1 MALLLASVAHPESA
15 ATKERARL
23 RQGPS
28 AATELL
34 GEIDAGTKL
43 DLLGESGGWRQVR
56 VPDGR
61 VGWVWADHLA
71 LGDAPPP
78 KPSPEPPAARP
89 ATEDL
94 RQLRDDVAALKQRPE
109 PASAADI
116 ERVRQEI
123 ERLAAAQREM
133 TRRLDDRI
141 APAAGV
147 VDPPTPDGIGTFA
160 PALLL
165 VGAIVGFAGSRLLQ
179 RRRDRRQRSRL
190 RL

>member
-1 MALLLASVAHPESA
+1 MALFLASVAHSESA
-15 ATKERARL
+15 TTKERAHL

-28 AATELL
+28 AATELV
-34 GEIDAGTKL
+34 GDIDAGAKL
-43 DLLGESGGWRQVR
+43 ELLGESGGWRQVR

-61 VGWVWADHLA
+61 VGWVWAEHLA
-71 LGDAPPP
+71 LGEAPPP
-78 KPSPEPPAARP
+78 KPADVPAARP
-89 ATEDL
+89 TSDDL
-94 RQLRDDVAALKQRPE
+94 RQLRDDVAALKQHPE
-109 PASAADI
+109 PASAADL

-141 APAAGV
+141 VPTAGV
-147 VDPPTPDGIGTFA
+147 VDPPAPDGIGTFA

-165 VGAIVGFAGSRLLQ
+165 VGAVVGFAGSRLLQ